1 MKSTGIRAFLLLVLS
16 LWVFVAEAQ
25 RQRTKAPTRRAGST
39 IVDDSTKMVYGPEST
54 RWTTEEDIFKN
65 RPNYRPLDTTI
76 NEYHRWTYVQR
87 FRNFYQD
94 LGVVGTALNDIF
106 PTTPDIIGA
115 TSGFKAYTPYYGT
128 QEPVYFDTKSPFSR
142 FHIIWG
148 GKGRALT
155 TVEFSR
161 NINPRWNFGFNYR
174 PILVEKQLQ
183 SFSNNDMMVTS
194 HYYDFYTTY
203 SSKNDRYKL
212 LFTFRRIR
220 HQVQETG
227 GVDTTANPGDEIYDP
242 NAKAVLS
249 QSKTEEFRAAIH
261 IYQHYQ
267 LASPFQLYHMA
278 DFIEEENRFIS
289 QDDKQLFDTVM
300 VDSAVTQDLAT
311 FKSMRQEFGVKG
323 NLGKVYYSAY
333 YKLRTFR
340 YGNRYLEGLTLPVE
354 TNGNEQYLG
363 VRVGFQLDS
372 ITDFSGAAEYLFG
385 GFHRIEAEI
394 KSPWLDA
401 SFRNTVSKPGFM
413 QQVYRGGYDFWS
425 QALTGVNT
433 TQANA
438 MIKLPARK
446 LQVKAGGTITLLD
459 RLVYF
464 REVTPGP
471 DGQRV
476 LPVQSN
482 GNQIIFSP
490 EVSMS
495 LEFIRHT
502 FFRPQVIYTSI
513 IRNDDN
519 AIKLPQF
526 FINAQLAYEN
536 IIFKSRLQ
544 MQLGADF
551 HWRSSYQAMGYDVPI
566 QSFYV
571 QQRLTTASFPVV
583 DLFFTGKMN
592 RFRFFVK
599 YNNLI
604 QAMTGVGYQV
614 TPGYPGQRSVL
625 DLGFDFML
633 FD

>member
-1 MKSTGIRAFLLLVLS
+1 M
-16 LWVFVAEAQ
+16 
-25 RQRTKAPTRRAGST
+25 
-39 IVDDSTKMVYGPEST
+39 
-54 RWTTEEDIFKN
+54 
-65 RPNYRPLDTTI
+65 
-76 NEYHRWTYVQR
+76 
-87 FRNFYQD
+87 
-94 LGVVGTALNDIF
+94 
-106 PTTPDIIGA
+106 
-115 TSGFKAYTPYYGT
+115 
-128 QEPVYFDTKSPFSR
+128 
-142 FHIIWG
+142 
-148 GKGRALT
+148 
-155 TVEFSR
+155 
-161 NINPRWNFGFNYR
+161 
-174 PILVEKQLQ
+174 
-183 SFSNNDMMVTS
+183 
-194 HYYDFYTTY
+194 
-203 SSKNDRYKL
+203 
-212 LFTFRRIR
+212 
-220 HQVQETG
+220 
-227 GVDTTANPGDEIYDP
+227 
-242 NAKAVLS
+242 
-249 QSKTEEFRAAIH
+249 
-261 IYQHYQ
+261 
-267 LASPFQLYHMA
+267 
-278 DFIEEENRFIS
+278 
-289 QDDKQLFDTVM
+289 
-300 VDSAVTQDLAT
+300 
-311 FKSMRQEFGVKG
+311 
-323 NLGKVYYSAY
+323 
-333 YKLRTFR
+333 
-340 YGNRYLEGLTLPVE
+340 E

-413 QQVYRGGYDFWS
+413 QQVYRGGYDFWT

-490 EVSMS
+490 DVSMS

-526 FINAQLAYEN
+526 FVNAQLAYEN
-536 IIFKSRLQ
+536 IIFKSKLQ
-544 MQLGADF
+544 MQVGADF